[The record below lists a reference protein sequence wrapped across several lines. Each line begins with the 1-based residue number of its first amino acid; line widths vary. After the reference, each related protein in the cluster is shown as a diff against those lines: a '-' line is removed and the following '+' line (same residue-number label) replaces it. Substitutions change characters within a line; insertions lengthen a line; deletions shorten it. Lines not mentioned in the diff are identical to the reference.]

1 MNECH
6 DGFTKIVAQKVLA
19 YKQNLIELRMASSLN
34 QTFRIGRTRLYQ
46 WREHIIEIY
55 ANSIASDLETSFKD
69 LQGWGQDAVN
79 TLVDNNLPLEIALI
93 EVRGYR
99 HLIGKIIRDEAKIHH
114 LTLDKFYEII
124 SNFDSVVDQAV
135 HWLSVSYTKSFFTRI
150 NAAEATAL
158 KLSIPIIKVSD
169 KVGVLPIVGDIDSQR
184 AHLIMEQS
192 LIRGNELSLNHLI
205 IDLSGVPI
213 IDTMVADRIYKVI
226 DSLRLIGISTTLT
239 GIRPEVAQVIV
250 QLGINLSAITVE
262 SDLQSALG
270 NILKIE
276 LNPQNK

>member
-1 MNECH
+1 MNEYH
-6 DGFTKIVAQKVLA
+6 AGFTKIVAQKVLS
-19 YKQNLIELRMASSLN
+19 YKQHLIELRMASSLN
-34 QTFRIGRTRLYQ
+34 QLPESIDTRLYQ

-99 HLIGKIIRDEAKIHH
+99 QLIGKIIRDEAKIHH

-124 SNFDSVVDQAV
+124 SDFDSVVDQAV
-135 HWLSVSYTKSFFTRI
+135 HWLSVSYTKTFFTRI

-250 QLGINLSAITVE
+250 QLGINLSAITVK